1 MRSAVVTCG
10 RRAGRRMA
18 SSNEPPRRE
27 PSECGDAHHGDREHN
42 EEHPVL
48 RPGLVGDDVE
58 RHHGQGSPRAT
69 AAERRFNISS
79 SLLPDNSA
87 GRAVLEDPDACP
99 WFRVVKTSE
108 LRYFQSDPRHI
119 FQVPG
124 DGLSSSARRTRPAI
138 ATCRSS
144 DHSVALNRMSYTFAS
159 LPEQPNHAAA
169 DPPFAMMLGAPAL
182 VSRRIAAQVP
192 PELC

>member
-1 MRSAVVTCG
+1 MQV
-10 RRAGRRMA
+10 
-18 SSNEPPRRE
+18 P
-27 PSECGDAHHGDREHN
+27 GDARV
-42 EEHPVL
+42 P
-48 RPGLVGDDVE
+48 
-58 RHHGQGSPRAT
+58 ST
-69 AAERRFNISS
+69 AWTRLPSA
-79 SLLPDNSA
+79 SLASKKD
-87 GRAVLEDPDACP
+87 CI
-99 WFRVVKTSE
+99 VKTSE
-108 LRYFQSDPRHI
+108 LANFISDPRHI
-119 FQVPG
+119 FQAPG